1 MAGIHDLTAL
11 ELASAVRA
19 RDLSPVEIAE
29 HYLARADEVGA
40 YVTVTADLA
49 LEQARR
55 LENEDPG
62 DRPLFGVPV
71 PVKDLNFVKGVPV
84 RFGSATY
91 EGFTAPVDD
100 SLVTRLRDA
109 GTVMTGKTNSPEFG
123 LPCYTEPTVAPP
135 ARTPWDVTRSA
146 GGSSGGAAAAV
157 AAGLAPVAHGSDGA
171 GSIRIPAA
179 ACGLFGIKPSRGR
192 VSLAPMIPDLA
203 GLSANGPLARD
214 VADAAALLDV
224 LAHHQPGD
232 LYRAPDPQT
241 TFLAYTKRDPGRLRI
256 ARHRDPVVEG
266 AELHPEVVAAYEKA
280 SALLEGLGH
289 EVVDIDNPYGADVVP
304 LFERMW
310 FAFACMHP
318 VAPEKEHLLRPVT
331 AWLRER
337 GFATPAPDF
346 LRAWSALQL
355 TTRFALLVTDAFDAV
370 LTPTVTGL
378 TPEIGW
384 FEDVDDPSE
393 TFERMKRFAPFAAAY
408 NLSGQPAVNLPI
420 HWTPDGLP
428 VGVMLAGRWADEGT
442 LIMLSAQVEQAVGG
456 FWGDRRPPGW

>member
-19 RDLSPVEIAE
+19 RELSPVEIAE
-29 HYLARADEVGA
+29 HFLARTDEVGA
-40 YVTVTADLA
+40 FVTVTAEIA
-49 LEQARR
+49 LDQARR

-91 EGFTAPVDD
+91 QDFIAPVDD
-100 SLVTRLRDA
+100 SIVTRLREA
-109 GTVMTGKTNSPEFG
+109 GTVLTGKTNTPEFG
-123 LPCYTEPTVAPP
+123 LPCYTEPAFGPP

-192 VSLAPMIPDLA
+192 VSFAPMIPDLA
-203 GLSANGPLARD
+203 GLSANGPLARN

-232 LYRAPDPQT
+232 MYWAPDPGT
-241 TFLAYTKRDPGRLRI
+241 SFSAHVGRDPGKLRI
-256 ARHRDPVVEG
+256 ARYCDPVVEG
-266 AELHPEVVAAYEKA
+266 AELHTEVIAAYDHATK
-280 SALLEGLGH
+280 LLERLGH
-289 EVVDIDNPYGADVVP
+289 EVVDIPNPYGADTVA

-310 FAFACMHP
+310 FSFACMHV
-318 VAPEKEHLLRPVT
+318 VAPDREHLLRPVT

-337 GFATPAPDF
+337 GFATSAPDF
-346 LRAWSALQL
+346 LRAQSAIQL
-355 TTRFALLVTDAFDAV
+355 ATRFALLVTDEFDAV
-370 LTPTVTGL
+370 LTPTVTGP

-384 FEDVDDPSE
+384 FEDVEDPAE
-393 TFERMKRFAPFAAAY
+393 TFARMKRFAPFAAVY
-408 NLSGQPAVNLPI
+408 NVSGQPSVNLPI
-420 HWTPDGLP
+420 HWTPEGLP
-428 VGVMLAGRWADEGT
+428 IGVMLGGRWAGEGT
-442 LIMLSAQVEQAVGG
+442 LIALSAQVEAAVGG
-456 FWGDRRPPGW
+456 FWGERRPPGW

>member
-11 ELASAVRA
+11 ELAAAVRA

-40 YVTVTADLA
+40 FVTVTAEMA
-49 LEQARR
+49 LDQARR

-91 EGFTAPVDD
+91 QGFTAPVDD
-100 SLVTRLRDA
+100 SIVTRLREA
-109 GTVMTGKTNSPEFG
+109 GTVMSGKTNTPEFG
-123 LPCYTEPTVAPP
+123 LPCYTETAVAPP

-192 VSLAPMIPDLA
+192 VSFAPMIPDLA
-203 GLSANGPLARD
+203 GLSVNGPLARN

-232 LYRAPDPQT
+232 LYWAPDPEGAFSSYVQ
-241 TFLAYTKRDPGRLRI
+241 REPGRLRI
-256 ARHRDPVVEG
+256 ARYRDPVVEG
-266 AELHPEVVAAYEKA
+266 SELHPEVVAAYDRA
-280 SALLEGLGH
+280 SRLLEQLGH
-289 EVVDIDNPYGADVVP
+289 EVVDIDNPYGADTVP

-310 FAFACMHP
+310 FSFACMHV
-318 VAPEKEHLLRPVT
+318 VAPEREHLLRPVT

-337 GFATPAPDF
+337 GFATSAPDF
-346 LRAWSALQL
+346 LRAWSAIQL
-355 TTRFALLVTDAFDAV
+355 ATRFALLVTNEFDAV
-370 LTPTVTGL
+370 LTPTVTGP

-384 FEDVDDPSE
+384 FEDVDDPAE
-393 TFERMKRFAPFAAAY
+393 TFARMKRFAPFAAVY
-408 NLSGQPAVNLPI
+408 NVSGQPSVNLPI
-420 HWTPDGLP
+420 HWTPEGLP
-428 VGVMLAGRWADEGT
+428 IGVMLGARWGGEGT
-442 LIMLSAQVEQAVGG
+442 LISLSAQVEAAVGG
-456 FWGDRRPPGW
+456 FWGERRPPGW

>member
-11 ELASAVRA
+11 ELAAAVRA
-19 RDLSPVEIAE
+19 RELSPVEIAD
-29 HYLARADEVGA
+29 HYLSRADEVGA
-40 YVTVTADLA
+40 YVTVTAEMA
-49 LEQARR
+49 LEQARN
-55 LENEDPG
+55 LESEGPG

-91 EGFTAPVDD
+91 QDFRAPVDD
-100 SLVTRLRDA
+100 SLVTRLREA
-109 GTVMTGKTNSPEFG
+109 GTVMSGKTNTPEFG

-157 AAGLAPVAHGSDGA
+157 AAGLAPVAQGSDGA

-179 ACGLFGIKPSRGR
+179 ACGLVGIKPSRGR

-203 GLSANGPLARD
+203 GLSASGPLARN

-232 LYRAPDPQT
+232 MYWAPDSGIP
-241 TFLAYTKRDPGRLRI
+241 FAEHARRDPGRLRI
-256 ARHRDPVVEG
+256 ARHRDPVIDG

-280 SALLEGLGH
+280 SRLLDGLGH
-289 EVVDIDNPYGADVVP
+289 EIVDIDNPYGASAVP

-310 FAFACMHP
+310 FSFACMHP
-318 VAPEKEHLLRPVT
+318 VAPDREHLMRPIT

-337 GFATPAPDF
+337 GFATSAPDF
-346 LRAWSALQL
+346 LKAQSAIQL
-355 TTRFALLVTDAFDAV
+355 TTRFALLATNEFDAV

-384 FEDVDDPSE
+384 FEDVDDPAE
-393 TFERMKRFAPFAAAY
+393 TFERVKRFAPFAAVY
-408 NLSGQPAVNLPI
+408 NVSGQPSVNLPI
-420 HWTPDGLP
+420 HWTPEGLP
-428 VGVMLAGRWADEGT
+428 VGVMLGGRWAEEGT
-442 LIMLSAQVEQAVGG
+442 LIALSAQVEAAVGG
-456 FWGDRRPPGW
+456 FWGERRPPGW